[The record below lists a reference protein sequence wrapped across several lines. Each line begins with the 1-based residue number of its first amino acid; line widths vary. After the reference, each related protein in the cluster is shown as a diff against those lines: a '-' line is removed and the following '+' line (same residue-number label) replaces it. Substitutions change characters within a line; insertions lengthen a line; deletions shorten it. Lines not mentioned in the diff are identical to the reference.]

1 MKKIFRNA
9 RRIAGGVLLVFCG
22 LLLASFLA
30 TMLSGIVNQGN
41 VIGSVFCLSVILL
54 YLYDPK
60 LKEKPALRKLMRAC
74 GALLGV
80 IGVYSAVV
88 SVFMLLGIMNT
99 PERAVAAGTFGADE
113 PQTVIV
119 LGCRAINGVPSF
131 MLRARLDRA
140 VEYLNENPAAVCIVT
155 GGQGGDEIEPE
166 GISMRRYLV
175 ENGIGHSRI
184 YVESRSRNTREN
196 ISYAKAIMDEYGL
209 PARTVIISEG
219 YHVYRGLRIAERN
232 GLSASAVSAV
242 STETWYAMPSNWI
255 REILAVTND
264 YLVGL
269 VGFDFA
275 EIAGTE

>member
-1 MKKIFRNA
+1 MKKAF
-9 RRIAGGVLLVFCG
+9 GVILLTLCG

-41 VIGSVFCLSVILL
+41 VIGSIFCLSVILL
-54 YLYDPK
+54 YLYYPK
-60 LKEKPALRKLMRAC
+60 LKEKPASRKLARAC
-74 GALLGV
+74 GALFGAV
-80 IGVYSAVV
+80 GVYSAVV
-88 SVFMLLGIMNT
+88 SVFMLFGILNT
-99 PERAVAAGTFGADE
+99 PERAVTAGTTGAGE

-119 LGCRAINGVPSF
+119 LGCRAIGGVPSL

-140 VEYLNENPAAVCIVT
+140 IEYLNDNPAAVCIAA

-166 GISMRRYLV
+166 GVSMRRYLV
-175 ENGIGHSRI
+175 ENGISHSRI

-196 ISYAKAIMDEYGL
+196 ISYAKEIMEEYGL
-209 PARTVIISEG
+209 PTRTVIISEG

-269 VGFDFA
+269 VGFD
-275 EIAGTE
+275 IADIA